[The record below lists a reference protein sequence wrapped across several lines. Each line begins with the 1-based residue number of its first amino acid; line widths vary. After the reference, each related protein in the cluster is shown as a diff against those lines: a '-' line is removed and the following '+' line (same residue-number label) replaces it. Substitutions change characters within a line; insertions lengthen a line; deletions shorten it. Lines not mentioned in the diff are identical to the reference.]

1 MWGSF
6 SWYVGVFGVFQA
18 CVGGYFFF
26 IFLIEIG
33 VPLSEWQILGGPGSF
48 GDSFLSV
55 VSGQI
60 TFGEKFGT
68 TLL

>member
-1 MWGSF
+1 M
-6 SWYVGVFGVFQA
+6 GVFFRVCRGFGGVSGL
-18 CVGGYFFF
+18 CWGYFFF

-33 VPLSEWQILGGPGSF
+33 VPLSEWQILGGLGVL
-48 GDSFLSV
+48 GIV

>member
-1 MWGSF
+1 M
-6 SWYVGVFGVFQA
+6 GVFFMVCRGFGVFQA

-48 GDSFLSV
+48 GDCCFRSDH
-55 VSGQI
+55 I
-60 TFGEKFGT
+60 W
-68 TLL
+68 

>member
-6 SWYVGVFGVFQA
+6 SGYVGVSGCFRLA
-18 CVGGYFFF
+18 LGYFFF

-33 VPLSEWQILGGPGSF
+33 VPLSEWQILGGLGVL
-48 GDSFLSV
+48 GIV

>member
-1 MWGSF
+1 M
-6 SWYVGVFGVFQA
+6 GVFFRVCRGFGVFQA
-18 CVGGYFFF
+18 CVGVYFFF

-33 VPLSEWQILGGPGSF
+33 VPLSEWQILGGLGVL
-48 GDSFLSV
+48 GIV